1 MFIKGAAQMKIDW
14 FNGVNRR
21 HRGGSVADST
31 PSFDRLSVYYSVI
44 LAKAPLVGC
53 KCEPASRGL
62 FIC

>member
-1 MFIKGAAQMKIDW
+1 MKIDW

-31 PSFDRLSVYYSVI
+31 PSFDRLSVYHSVI